1 MVKYLFMLQAL
12 VDVLFGVPLVFAT
25 AAILSLYGLSTDRTG
40 VFVSQWL
47 GAAFIALAW
56 IAWYARNWADG
67 EPRRVLIR
75 AGFVSS
81 VIGLV
86 VSLIFQLGP
95 GANATTWAFV
105 VLPAIFVVGW
115 GYSAYATMRPM
126 TRQQPA

>member
-1 MVKYLFMLQAL
+1 
-12 VDVLFGVPLVFAT
+12 VFAT
-25 AAILSLYGLSTDRTG
+25 GAILSLYGLNTDRTG

-56 IAWYARNWADG
+56 IGWYARNWADG

-86 VSLIFQLGP
+86 ISLIFQLGP
-95 GANATTWAFV
+95 GGNTTTWAFV

-115 GYSAYATMRPM
+115 GYLSYATMRPM
-126 TRQQPA
+126 TRQQPV